1 MTDHPTRATGAS
13 DMSDTADQLSALRTR
28 YVRIVREYTGLHE
41 TFALTVATALIDELQ
56 SLHGGHRVPA
66 PSKHVRDQAIRDA
79 AALGQ
84 SVNQICKAFGVHRC
98 TVYRALGQTADAKQ
112 DAA

>member
-1 MTDHPTRATGAS
+1 MDS
-13 DMSDTADQLSALRTR
+13 DALDQLSALRTR

-41 TFALTVATALIDELQ
+41 TLALPVANALVEELQ
-56 SLHGGHRVPA
+56 TLHGGTYIPA
-66 PSKHVRDQAIRDA
+66 HSKAARYQAIRDA

-84 SVNQICKAFGVHRC
+84 SVTQICHAFRVHRC
-98 TVYRALGQTADAKQ
+98 TVYRALGRPVPADNE